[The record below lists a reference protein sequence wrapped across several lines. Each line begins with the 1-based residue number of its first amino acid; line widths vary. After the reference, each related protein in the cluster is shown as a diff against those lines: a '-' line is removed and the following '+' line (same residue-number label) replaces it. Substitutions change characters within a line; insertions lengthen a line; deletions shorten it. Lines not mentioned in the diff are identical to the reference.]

1 MKVKKKLVIE
11 ISVEKFLEIND
22 ELVEIK
28 GDEYPLMTEFFDNIG
43 IKGKL
48 QGWNDSWEDD

>member
-1 MKVKKKLVIE
+1 MEVKKKLVIE
-11 ISVEKFLEIND
+11 IEVDEFLAVND

-28 GDEYPLMTEFFDNIG
+28 GDGYPLMTKFFDNIG

-48 QGWNDSWEDD
+48 QGWNDSWE